1 MDEVIDS
8 LKKAVKKRVATPRVK
23 KEKEE
28 EVSDVPQPR
37 EKTMTH
43 EGGTI
48 NNHYLIT

>member
-1 MDEVIDS
+1 MSKALEN
-8 LKKAVKKRVATPRVK
+8 LKEEVKKRVRKPK
-23 KEKEE
+23 KEAVSEE
-28 EVSDVPQPR
+28 TVPQPR